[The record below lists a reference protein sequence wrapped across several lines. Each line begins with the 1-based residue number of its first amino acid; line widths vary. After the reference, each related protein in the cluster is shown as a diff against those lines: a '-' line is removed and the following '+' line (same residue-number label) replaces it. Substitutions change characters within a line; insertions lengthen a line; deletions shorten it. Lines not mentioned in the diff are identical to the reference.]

1 MRKLTVDDILDLR
14 EYERVRAEFRAEVI
28 ERKKRRR
35 IALGAIVTVV
45 FENTETMRF
54 QVQEMARAEKM
65 LRDEQI
71 AHEVATYNELIPD
84 DGGLSC
90 TLFIELVDEWKLREW
105 LPRLV
110 GIHDSVKF
118 VLPALPGVPGGSEV
132 RGYDPE
138 ADRLTR
144 QDTTSAV
151 HYLRFDFN
159 DLQRAAFVA
168 GPVTLAIDHP
178 EYEVAV
184 ELSTEQHAELSNDLV
199 GEASMHAEHQIRS
212 TRLGGG

>member
-14 EYERVRAEFRAEVI
+14 AYERVRAEFRTEVI

-35 IALGAIVTVV
+35 IALGEFVTVV

-54 QVQEMARAEKM
+54 QVQEMARVEKM

-84 DGGLSC
+84 DGQLSC
-90 TLFIELVDEWKLREW
+90 TLFIELVDEPKLREW

-110 GIHDSVKF
+110 GIHDSVMF
-118 VLPALPGVPGGSEV
+118 VLPGLPGFPGGSEV

-144 QDTTSAV
+144 QDTTAAV
-151 HYLRFDFN
+151 HYLRFEFTDS
-159 DLQRAAFVA
+159 QRAAFVE

-199 GEASMHAEHQIRS
+199 GEAPMHAEHQSRS